1 MSYWI
6 VTLGNLYFV
15 GETMRNYG
23 EMDFLFTANKEIAL
37 PFETKDDAINRSQQ
51 FNGDILEIK
60 GDYWDAFN
68 RHQKYVSEPIKVDY

>member
-23 EMDFLFTANKEIAL
+23 EMDLLFTANKEIAL
-37 PFETKDDAINRSQQ
+37 PLETKNDAIKRSQE
-51 FNGDILEIK
+51 FKGDILEIK

-68 RHQKYVSEPIKVDY
+68 RHQKYISKSVKVDY